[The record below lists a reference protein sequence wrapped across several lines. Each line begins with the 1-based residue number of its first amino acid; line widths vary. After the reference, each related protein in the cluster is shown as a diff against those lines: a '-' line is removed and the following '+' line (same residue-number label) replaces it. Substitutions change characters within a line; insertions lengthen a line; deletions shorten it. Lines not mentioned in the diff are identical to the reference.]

1 MRQKLVIAPFDDL
14 ETTDRK
20 IGGLLGGLAE
30 AAGAVFGFES
40 GVGERLSV
48 SAGAFDRKRSQ
59 FRGEAFLDS
68 LSSRRQ
74 GPELLIGITEL
85 DIFLPRLNYV
95 FGVADRD
102 RGVAIVSLHRLGP
115 EFYGLPPDDSLM
127 RERILKEITHEVGHV
142 LGLSHCGRADCIM
155 HFSNAISDT
164 DRKGPG
170 FCDVCRMRLG

>member
-1 MRQKLVIAPFDDL
+1 MQQKLEIVLFDDL
-14 ETTDRK
+14 EITDRR
-20 IGGLLGGLAE
+20 IGGLLSGLAG

-40 GVGERLSV
+40 EVGERLGV
-48 SAGAFDRKRSQ
+48 PAGAFDRKRSQ

-74 GPELLIGITEL
+74 GPELLVGITGL
-85 DIFLPRLNYV
+85 DIFLPGLNYV

-115 EFYGLPPDDSLM
+115 EFYGLPPDDELL
-127 RERILKEITHEVGHV
+127 RERILKEITHEAGHV

-155 HFSNAISDT
+155 RFSNAIGDT

-170 FCDVCRMRLG
+170 FCDECRVRLA